1 MSFLNTEQV
10 YSLSGISAGSGNIWL
25 NAQPSFNQI
34 RNSGGIVNIAG
45 PVLVKSVLVLPASGR
60 WTDAS
65 TSGVVL
71 AVNHAT
77 SGQFAQLSGQ
87 ELFRYD
93 AASHSGL
100 DNGNVT
106 YVPPSVM
113 GIDFIAR
120 SGVVT
125 LNSGTHVYDIIVLY
139 ANAQA

>member
-1 MSFLNTEQV
+1 MALTTENTFD
-10 YSLSGISAGSGNIWL
+10 LSGSTGVTYLQPIIGSD
-25 NAQPSFNQI
+25 QI

-45 PVLVKSVLVLPASGR
+45 PVIVKNITVIPASGR
-60 WTDAS
+60 WQDVS

-93 AASHSGL
+93 GAAHSGL
-100 DNGNVT
+100 ANANHVF
-106 YVPPSVM
+106 VPPVLPN
-113 GIDFIAR
+113 IDFLAR

-125 LNSGTHVYDIIVLY
+125 LNSGTHVYDIIVTY
-139 ANAQA
+139 IGRRA